1 MTDLLILLAGL
12 VLTILGANY
21 LTDGSVIIARKFKVP
36 ELIIGLTIIA
46 IGTSAPELVV
56 SFASALK
63 GNSEMAVGN
72 VIGSNI
78 FNAMMII
85 GITVLVRPIRLSR
98 ENRFRNIPLSIAT
111 SVVFLMMASSILGA
125 SFMPTTINRFE
136 GVLLLAGFT
145 AFILYT
151 IKVARM
157 EINKKTKDRI
167 MVADTTIVESIIPEK
182 SSFMRKE
189 ILAIPMIIGG
199 LVALI
204 FGGDLFLESAVNIA
218 KTFGISEYIISVTLM
233 AGGTSLPELVACV
246 VAARKGRSQ
255 LALGNVIGSNITNI
269 LLVLGGAAIINPLS
283 LAGITI
289 VDISLVLISTVLLL
303 ITPYS
308 FKKGQID
315 RVEGVILIVLYISY
329 VLWLIL
335 K

>member
-1 MTDLLILLAGL
+1 MTI
-12 VLTILGANY
+12 IGANY
-21 LTDGSVIIARKFKVP
+21 LTDGSVVIARKFNVP

-56 SFASALK
+56 SVTSAIK
-63 GNSEMAVGN
+63 GNGEMAVGN

-85 GITVLVRPIRLSR
+85 GVTALVKPIRLSR
-98 ENRFRNIPLSIAT
+98 ENRFRNIPLGIVTA
-111 SVVFLMMASSILGA
+111 FLFLIMASSILGVG
-125 SFMPTTINRFE
+125 FMPTTINRFE
-136 GVLLLAGFT
+136 GSILLVGYIG
-145 AFILYT
+145 FILYT
-151 IKVARM
+151 IKVARAD
-157 EINKKTKDRI
+157 IHNKSEDPI
-167 MVADTTIVESIIPEK
+167 MVVDTTIVENLVPSENKFI
-182 SSFMRKE
+182 RKDL
-189 ILAIPMIIGG
+189 LAIPMIICGLIALVYGG
-199 LVALI
+199 N
-204 FGGDLFLESAVNIA
+204 LFLEGAVSLA

-269 LLVLGGAAIINPLS
+269 LLVLGSAAVVSPLS
-283 LAGITI
+283 MVGITM
-289 VDISLVLISTVLLL
+289 VDIVLVLVSSMLLL

-315 RVEGVILIVLYISY
+315 RIEGVILIALYIGY
-329 VLWLIL
+329 VFWLIL